1 MKRVILTMVCFA
13 SLCSPV
19 FGQYSHHSRGQTT
32 IGIYNGTIGGYGY
45 GQGNQPSY
53 GYRNVPFDGRYGMAR
68 GSKPQPYMTMGNY
81 FGLKD
86 GDYLNP
92 LSGSTGNS
100 FNPVKP
106 NGPIVTNPYMA
117 PKGQAPTFQAVLGA
131 DGQYH
136 VVPVK

>member
-1 MKRVILTMVCFA
+1 MKRLILTMVCFA
-13 SLCSPV
+13 MTSPV
-19 FGQYSHHSRGQTT
+19 FGQYGSHHSHRGTT
-32 IGIYNGTIGGYGY
+32 IGIYNGSVGGYGY
-45 GQGNQPSY
+45 GQGSY

-68 GSKPQPYMTMGNY
+68 GAKPNPYMTMGNY

-100 FNPVKP
+100 YNPVKP
-106 NGPIVTNPYMA
+106 TGPIVQNPYMA
-117 PKGQAPTFQAVLGA
+117 PKGAAPTFQAVLGV
-131 DGQYH
+131 DGKYH